1 MEEKEDIDKQLEEL
15 ENKEIEEKNNEENL
29 PAKTE
34 EIDEDVLTNS
44 IVGHVT
50 DDRDKADEIYKLFYG
65 KIAFE
70 NDDRQGSK
78 EALLKSLEL
87 KIESSK
93 NIIELLKVN
102 AKKQENNNNTNILFQ
117 TKSEKDV
124 GISLEN
130 IKKDFK

>member
-1 MEEKEDIDKQLEEL
+1 MSDIDKQLEDIENQKNKDL
-15 ENKEIEEKNNEENL
+15 ETKEENL
-29 PAKTE
+29 PAKV
-34 EIDEDVLTNS
+34 EIDEEVLTSS
-44 IVGHVT
+44 IVDHVT
-50 DDRDKADEIYKLFYG
+50 DDREKADEIYKLFYS

-102 AKKQENNNNTNILFQ
+102 AKKKENSNNLNVLFE
-117 TKSEKDV
+117 TKSEKEV
-124 GISLEN
+124 GISFEN
-130 IKKDFK
+130 IKKSMK